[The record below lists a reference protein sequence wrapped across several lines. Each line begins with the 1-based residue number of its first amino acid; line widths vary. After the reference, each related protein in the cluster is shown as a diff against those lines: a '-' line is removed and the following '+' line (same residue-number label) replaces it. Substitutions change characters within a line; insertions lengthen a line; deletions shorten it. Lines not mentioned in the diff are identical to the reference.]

1 MKLCNLRPASR
12 EATVCRFIKNGP
24 RVASKRLSLILKG
37 GKSGKNPEE
46 LDQIYT
52 RILSDSISGDY
63 DEDEKKELFKLFRK
77 IVGAIVI
84 LFDSLSADAL
94 TRLLNQPKSVVNQT
108 LGDLHSV
115 LEIPES

>member
-1 MKLCNLRPASR
+1 MPFYPKWPARLLASDYLSSLRAERVEKTQKSSIRSTLGSCQISR
-12 EATVCRFIKNGP
+12 
-24 RVASKRLSLILKG
+24 
-37 GKSGKNPEE
+37 
-46 LDQIYT
+46 
-52 RILSDSISGDY
+52 DY

-84 LFDSLSADAL
+84 LFGSLSADAL

>member
-1 MKLCNLRPASR
+1 MARALLASDYLSSLRA
-12 EATVCRFIKNGP
+12 E
-24 RVASKRLSLILKG
+24 RV
-37 GKSGKNPEE
+37 GKTPEE